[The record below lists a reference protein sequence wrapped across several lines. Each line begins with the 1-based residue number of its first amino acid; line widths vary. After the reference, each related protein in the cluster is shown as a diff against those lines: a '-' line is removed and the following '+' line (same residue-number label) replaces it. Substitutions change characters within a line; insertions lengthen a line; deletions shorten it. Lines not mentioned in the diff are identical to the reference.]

1 MANNIN
7 WGKIYGSTWW
17 GNVTNSI
24 SWGKSYS
31 SLAGT
36 ITTLASRFK
45 ERVLALGGIVES
57 EECIDESVDA
67 SLYLKPTAFGNT
79 KLFAALPEDGSG
91 DMDFSR
97 AGEATRVNAQGNIE
111 EELSNIPRIDYTDGG
126 CPSLLLEPQSTN
138 LVQYSEDFS
147 GSSWTNFRSAITSSQ
162 INTLTNNNDAT
173 LFYPLYN
180 SVYMSLYDSSNLSLG
195 IYTFSVFAKASGK
208 DFLCI
213 DDSFGG
219 KNWFNLGNG
228 TLGTI
233 NSSYNGNI
241 QDFGNGWYRCS
252 VTNNSDTA
260 FSFKFIYVVADADNS
275 TTITQNGVDGI
286 LLFGSQ
292 TEPLPYATSYIP
304 NYGILNGITRSA
316 ETLTLDTTSLGL
328 TTITETFADD
338 STNVITPVPSLYT
351 ASQGRIKQIIGE

>member
-17 GNVTNSI
+17 GNVTNTI

-45 ERVLALGGIVES
+45 ERVLALGGFVES

-97 AGEATRVNAQGNIE
+97 ITSATNFDATRVEGDGDIQQVDE
-111 EELSNIPRIDYTDGG
+111 NIPRIDYTDGG

-147 GSSWTNFRSAITSSQ
+147 MWGQSGVLTLTSGQLAPDGTLGATKISGTIGSS
-162 INTLTNNNDAT
+162 
-173 LFYPLYN
+173 
-180 SVYMSLYDSSNLSLG
+180 YMSLSQASSLTSTRTIYARTVSGTGTVRLMSHNSNTNNLFTL
-195 IYTFSVFAKASGK
+195 TEKWQRFEV
-208 DFLCI
+208 
-213 DDSFGG
+213 
-219 KNWFNLGNG
+219 NG
-228 TLGTI
+228 TTSTSGQTSFYI
-233 NSSYNGNI
+233 
-241 QDFGNGWYRCS
+241 DFR
-252 VTNNSDTA
+252 NNSQTLNE
-260 FSFKFIYVVADADNS
+260 FIIWGAQS
-275 TTITQNGVDGI
+275 
-286 LLFGSQ
+286 
-292 TEPLPYATSYIP
+292 EELPYATSYIP
-304 NYGILNGITRSA
+304 NYGTLNGVTRSA